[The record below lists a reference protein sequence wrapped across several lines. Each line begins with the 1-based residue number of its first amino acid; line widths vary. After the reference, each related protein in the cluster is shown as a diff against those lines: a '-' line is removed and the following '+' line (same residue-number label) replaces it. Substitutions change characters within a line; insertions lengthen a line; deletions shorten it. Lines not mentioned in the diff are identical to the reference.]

1 MKLSIKYVAFVACMS
16 FLLTAVS
23 AQVGGGG
30 EGAQEDNFAMSSH
43 NYRGYHNS
51 MQDSSDQLQ
60 PNSTTRQNWN
70 LSDVFGDDYRVYDSR
85 DSTPGPDNWGLSKYM
100 NASIGNRGDPYLP
113 GTRDRSG
120 FYYQPDLVHSSTGV
134 RQALMEEGV
143 DKRDKVFGNSI
154 AVARD
159 FDNDGQD
166 EGVWEDP
173 DDWSRSGIGP
183 RHVPPEFM
191 NFSYGD
197 ITGFD
202 KGMGV
207 DNGTDDEGV
216 FRFKNNNPDSNVS
229 IGDIAFVD
237 EDGKSDTFEQEP
249 PVCGDDHKEYLIE
262 ELGESANSMNRSGSF
277 ACSGRRD
284 VCVARHG
291 GSKAVY
297 RNGDL
302 VNTDEASEQFGRAKN
317 DREVCETR
325 GTNTRF
331 GVWYDQDYSVEYC
344 QNNTLYGNIGVRWFD
359 SSFVDRH
366 PYAVIEGI
374 DDDMNPYLYNR
385 NRYQFTS
392 TQGDPAYGAGDTP
405 VPTGRNVSG
414 DVASFYSEYK
424 NNPSSVYNDEL
435 KDYVASKG
443 FCAGDDSDENL
454 IVQESDVSVI
464 DTNFSVIAVADS
476 PGDCV
481 LDGANYPNK
490 IDQSSP
496 TGNRNVYSTGES
508 VSVDLGPTQR
518 QVTCYNGVWRA
529 EGPVF
534 FLRENVEVESGSSS
548 SVDFQLINVQ
558 NTETTFEVT
567 LDVPTDLQPHTE
579 FSQGGVQFTATL
591 PAEETNVYGV
601 DIFGYNK
608 SVDSADINVT
618 AEATGT
624 NIQGSDHTTL
634 DIVDQ
639 VRNQGVNPANQTAN
653 EVPGIGFTQLLV
665 LAAAAYLFYVSRI
678 FAS

>member
-1 MKLSIKYVAFVACMS
+1 MRYYIKIKTSLLLVLVIFTMLSG
-16 FLLTAVS
+16 TAQMTS
-23 AQVGGGG
+23 A
-30 EGAQEDNFAMSSH
+30 EGARQDNFASPTH
-43 NYRGYHNS
+43 GYLGYHNS
-51 MQDSSDQLQ
+51 IQDSSDQLQ
-60 PNSTTRQNWN
+60 PNSTTRGNWN
-70 LSDVFGDDYRVYDSR
+70 LSDVFGDSYRVYDSR
-85 DSTPGPDNWGLSKYM
+85 DSTLGPDNWGLSKYM

-113 GTRDRSG
+113 GNEDRQG
-120 FYYQPDLVHSSTGV
+120 CYYQPNLAHSSTGV

-143 DKRDKVFGNSI
+143 DKRDKVFGNSF
-154 AVARD
+154 ALARD
-159 FDNDGQD
+159 VDGDQQD

-173 DDWSRSGIGP
+173 DDIQ
-183 RHVPPEFM
+183 VEKEFNRTYM
-191 NFSYGD
+191 NFSYCD

-202 KGMGV
+202 KGIGV
-207 DNGTDDEGV
+207 DNDTDDEGV

-249 PVCGDDHKEYLIE
+249 NVCGDDHKEYLIE

-344 QNNTLYGNIGVRWFD
+344 QNNTLYGNIGVRWFN
-359 SSFVDRH
+359 SSFVDTH

-385 NRYQFTS
+385 NIYQFTS
-392 TQGDPAYGAGDTP
+392 TQGDPAYGNGETP

-414 DVASFYSEYK
+414 DVSGFYSEYK

-476 PGDCV
+476 SGDCV

-508 VSVDLGPTQR
+508 VSVDLGSTQR

-529 EGPVF
+529 DGPIF

-567 LDVPTDLQPHTE
+567 LNVPTDLEPHTE

-601 DIFGYNK
+601 DIFGYNQ